1 MTFYTTTIYKDEAEA
16 LLSKLRSRTDSGPGR
31 SSKFYPLVKHIEAL
45 SGGDVLRI
53 EALSVTDVT
62 NLRGYVARN
71 VKGGKHFDIR
81 SRRLRSPGA
90 KRFRVY
96 VSIAKQK

>member
-1 MTFYTTTIYKDEAEA
+1 MTFYTTTIYKDEADA

-31 SSKFYPLVKHIEAL
+31 SSKFDPLVKHIEAL

-71 VKGGKHFDIR
+71 VKGGKHLNIQ
-81 SRRLRSPGA
+81 SRRLRGSDA
-90 KRFRVY
+90 KKFRVY
-96 VSIAKQK
+96 VSRAKQK